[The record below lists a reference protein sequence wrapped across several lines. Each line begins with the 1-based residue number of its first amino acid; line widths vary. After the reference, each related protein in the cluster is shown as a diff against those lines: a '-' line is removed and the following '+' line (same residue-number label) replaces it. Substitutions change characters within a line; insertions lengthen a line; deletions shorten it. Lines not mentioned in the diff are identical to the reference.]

1 MKNKLNTSLPMSYT
15 KINYVIGTKEL
26 SQFPPKCHSM
36 PLFFNWQLL
45 TPTILTHTC
54 MRNSNVEL
62 GSLVCTSCHFGHVIY
77 LVFLN
82 FCFFA
87 SVMSNQLIFQLLQ
100 AALICLMFLWD
111 IIIIIIFNALVMVPK
126 VSVIFSGLFELN
138 IPIQL
143 GIETTHV
150 KNGFL
155 WVV

>member
-1 MKNKLNTSLPMSYT
+1 MWLGQRDKAS
-15 KINYVIGTKEL
+15 
-26 SQFPPKCHSM
+26 FPQ
-36 PLFFNWQLL
+36 NA
-45 TPTILTHTC
+45 TPCSILTQTFMPH
-54 MRNSNVEL
+54 SNVEL
-62 GSLVCTSCHFGHVIY
+62 GSLVCTLCHLGHVIY

-82 FCFFA
+82 FCFGRENT

-111 IIIIIIFNALVMVPK
+111 IIIIIIIFNTLVMVPK
-126 VSVIFSGLFELN
+126 VSVIFSGLIELN

-155 WVV
+155 WGNLSCCEKLVMLWKTQQKSCKA